1 MNQSIRFFENQ
12 FQQQTSAGVYALN
25 PFESMVLPHLEGSML
40 DYGCGMGNLAL
51 AVAGRGQEVTALDGS
66 ETAIAALAHL
76 ADEKRL
82 PIHAHQADLR
92 EYRLEGAY
100 ESVACIG
107 LLMFF
112 DCDTANAQ
120 LDRLQAATK
129 SGGVLALNVLV
140 EGTTFLDM
148 FEPGA
153 YCLRPAPEWLMRFE
167 GWELIDQRM
176 DDFRA
181 PEGRIKRFLTVVAHK
196 H

>member
-12 FQQQTSAGVYALN
+12 FQQQTSAGSYVLN
-25 PFESMVLPHLEGSML
+25 PFESMVLPHLQGSML

-51 AVAGRGQEVTALDGS
+51 AVAGRGQAVTALDAS

-76 ADEKRL
+76 ADEKHL
-82 PIHAHQADLR
+82 PIQAHQADLR
-92 EYRLEGAY
+92 GHRLEGAY

-120 LDRLQAATK
+120 LDQLQAATR

-153 YCLRPAPEWLMRFE
+153 YCLRPVPEWLMRFE
-167 GWELIDQRM
+167 GWELIEQRM
-176 DDFRA
+176 DDFGA
-181 PEGRIKRFLTVVAHK
+181 QGGRIKRFLTVVARK